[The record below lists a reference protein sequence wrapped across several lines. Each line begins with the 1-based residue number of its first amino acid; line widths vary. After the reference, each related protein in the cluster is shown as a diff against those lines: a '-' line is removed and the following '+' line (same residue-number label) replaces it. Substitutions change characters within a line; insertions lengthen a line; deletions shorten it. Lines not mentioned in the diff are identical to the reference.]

1 MSPTLAPPITAPIA
15 ERLIDFDADGAP
27 VLLGGRDRVSG
38 RLVFPLPAD
47 EDRFERVTLPD
58 RGQLWSWTIQRF
70 RPKSPPYAG
79 PAEFTPY
86 AVGYVALGEAI
97 IVESRLTGV
106 AFDDLRIGLPLR
118 LTTQPFTFEN
128 GETRLTFAF
137 APEDRS

>member
-1 MSPTLAPPITAPIA
+1 MSPSLAPPIAA
-15 ERLIDFDADGAP
+15 RLIDYDADGAP

-47 EDRFERVTLPD
+47 EDRFEPIALPNHG
-58 RGQLWSWTIQRF
+58 RLWSWTIQRF

-86 AVGYVALGEAI
+86 AVGYVALDEAI

-137 APEDRS
+137 APEDRP

>member
-1 MSPTLAPPITAPIA
+1 MSPTPIPLIA
-15 ERLIDFDADGAP
+15 ERLIDFDVGGAP
-27 VLLGGRDRVSG
+27 ILLGGRDQVTG

-47 EDRFERVTLPD
+47 EDRFERIALPD
-58 RGQLWSWTIQRF
+58 RGRLWSWTIQRF

-86 AVGYVALGEAI
+86 AVGYVALDEAI
-97 IVESRLTGV
+97 IVESRLSGV
-106 AFDDLRIGLPLR
+106 AFEDLRIGLPLR
-118 LTTQPFTFEN
+118 LTTETFTLQN

>member
-1 MSPTLAPPITAPIA
+1 MSPTLAPPIIAPIA
-15 ERLIDFDADGAP
+15 ERLIDFEASGAP
-27 VLLGGRDRVSG
+27 ILLGGRDRVTG

-47 EDRFERVTLPD
+47 ENRFERIPLPD
-58 RGQLWSWTIQRF
+58 RGRLWSWTIQRF

-86 AVGYVALGEAI
+86 AVGYVALDEAI
-97 IVESRLTGV
+97 IVEGRLSGV
-106 AFDDLRIGLPLR
+106 AFEDLRIGLPLR
-118 LTTQPFTFEN
+118 LTTESFTFEN

>member
-1 MSPTLAPPITAPIA
+1 MSPIPAPLAPPIAD
-15 ERLIDFDADGAP
+15 RLMGFDADGAP
-27 VLLGGRDRVSG
+27 FLLGGRDRVGG

-47 EDRFERVTLPD
+47 EDRFEPVRLPD

-79 PAEFTPY
+79 PAAFTPY

-97 IVESRLTGV
+97 IVESRLVGV
-106 AFDDLRIGLPLR
+106 AFDALRIGLPLR
-118 LTTQPFTFEN
+118 LTVEPFTLDS

-137 APEDRS
+137 APERPA

>member
-1 MSPTLAPPITAPIA
+1 MPTTLVPAPPIA

-27 VLLGGRDRVSG
+27 LLLGGRDRASG

-47 EDRFERVTLPD
+47 EDRFERVALPD
-58 RGQLWSWTIQRF
+58 RGRLWSWTIQRF

-79 PAEFTPY
+79 PADFTPY
-86 AVGYVALGEAI
+86 AVGYVALDEAI
-97 IVESRLTGV
+97 IVESRLIGV

-118 LTTQPFTFEN
+118 LTTEPFTFEN

-137 APEDRS
+137 TSETRP